1 MFLTFH
7 YKVIIELS
15 APHTTT
21 SVKKRAEAMSATET
35 LAQRRT
41 TWLRACPRPFVKI
54 CASPCRTKQRRR
66 FYRDSAKTSLQK
78 RALLSLDT
86 SVLPRL
92 LLPKMCP
99 HFARS
104 LPSACGSSKLGL
116 VIPLY
121 GQNSHGLQFRQIQ
134 MCASDYFLTNLIN
147 DMLRG
152 DSRENWS

>member
-7 YKVIIELS
+7 YKVTIELS
-15 APHTTT
+15 APQATT

-41 TWLRACPRPFVKI
+41 TWLRACPRQFVKI

-66 FYRDSAKTSLQK
+66 FYRDSANAPLQK

-86 SVLPRL
+86 LVLPRL

-99 HFARS
+99 HFAIS
-104 LPSACGSSKLGL
+104 LPSTCGSSKLGL
-116 VIPLY
+116 AIPLC
-121 GQNSHGLQFRQIQ
+121 GQNSHGPRFRQIQ
-134 MCASDYFLTNLIN
+134 TCASDYFLANLIN
-147 DMLRG
+147 GMLRG
-152 DSRENWS
+152 DSRENRS